1 MSLLGLRPLL
11 RTPERRRRVEA
22 RRGLRSPPR
31 PAPRL
36 RTFPLSTDRRT
47 VSSAAHAPLLAAT
60 ASSALVGQYAFGA
73 CPGHP
78 FLLAVLRAVATA
90 HAHPGW
96 AHVPATPPGGDDRT
110 VLYTTGPALVT
121 RARLAR
127 TRLLTPEAEPWPWH

>member
-1 MSLLGLRPLL
+1 MS
-11 RTPERRRRVEA
+11 RVP
-22 RRGLRSPPR
+22 RGGG
-31 PAPRL
+31 
-36 RTFPLSTDRRT
+36 
-47 VSSAAHAPLLAAT
+47 SASHAPSVASQDLNERPFSGGGGFSWEVRGKYPKDERLLDLFQRLFMLLPL
-60 ASSALVGQYAFGA
+60 ASLVGQYAFGA

-127 TRLLTPEAEPWPWH
+127 TRLLTPEAGPWPWH